1 MHQQGAHAYQQT
13 TKAVENPRERESA
26 LLMKAA
32 AGIQRVKD
40 EWATGTRDELKTALT
55 FNRKLWTIFMA
66 AVTKE
71 DSHLPQEIRQ
81 NIANL
86 GLFILNE
93 TREILLE
100 ADPAPQRLD
109 ILVRLNRQIA
119 TGLRGA

>member
-1 MHQQGAHAYQQT
+1 MHQHGAQAYQQT
-13 TKAVENPRERESA
+13 TKTVENPRERESA

-40 EWATGTRDELKTALT
+40 EWETGTRDDLKTALT

-66 AVTKE
+66 SVTKE
-71 DSHLPQEIRQ
+71 DSHLPRDIRQ

-100 ADPAPQRLD
+100 SDPAPQRLD
-109 ILVRLNRQIA
+109 VLVRLNRQLA
-119 TGLRGA
+119 AGLRGT

>member
-1 MHQQGAHAYQQT
+1 
-13 TKAVENPRERESA
+13 
-26 LLMKAA
+26 MKAA

-40 EWATGTRDELKTALT
+40 DWATGTQEDLKTALT
-55 FNRKLWTIFMA
+55 FNRKLWTIFMSS
-66 AVTKE
+66 VTKE
-71 DSHLPQEIRQ
+71 DSPLPREIRQ

-100 ADPAPQRLD
+100 PVPEPQRLD
-109 ILVRLNRQIA
+109 VLVRLNRQIA

>member
-1 MHQQGAHAYQQT
+1 MHRQGAQAYQQT

-40 EWATGTRDELKTALT
+40 EWATGTHEDLKTALT
-55 FNRKLWTIFMA
+55 FNRKLWTIFMSS
-66 AVTKE
+66 VTKQ
-71 DSHLPQEIRQ
+71 DSLLPQEVRE

-100 ADPAPQRLD
+100 VEPQPQRLD

>member
-40 EWATGTRDELKTALT
+40 EWATGSREELKIALT

-71 DSHLPQEIRQ
+71 DSLLPQEIRQ

>member
-40 EWATGTRDELKTALT
+40 EWATGTREDLQTALT
-55 FNRKLWTIFMA
+55 FNRKLWTIFMSS
-66 AVTKE
+66 VTKE
-71 DSHLPQEIRQ
+71 DSHLPHEVRQ

-100 ADPAPQRLD
+100 ATPAPQRLD

>member
-1 MHQQGAHAYQQT
+1 MHQQGAQAYQQT

-32 AGIQRVKD
+32 ASIQRVKD
-40 EWATGTRDELKTALT
+40 EWATGTQDDLKTALT

-66 AVTKE
+66 SVTKE
-71 DSHLPQEIRQ
+71 DSHLPKEIRQ

-100 ADPAPQRLD
+100 PVPEPQRLD

-119 TGLRGA
+119 TGLRGV